1 MIQIICGGKGKGKTK
16 EMLFKANDLVGKA
29 DGDIIYIDKSSKHMY
44 ELNNKIRLINIC
56 EYPIKSYDGF
66 VGFVSG
72 LLSGNH
78 DIETVFFDSLLKIS
92 HSDENTVS
100 DLIDT
105 LDKLSD
111 GITFVLSISL
121 SEDELPENV
130 KDKVIISC

>member
-1 MIQIICGGKGKGKTK
+1 MIQIICGGRGKGKTK
-16 EMLFKANDLVGKA
+16 EMLFRANELVKQA

-44 ELNNKIRLINIC
+44 EVNNKIRLVNIR

-66 VGFVSG
+66 IGFVSG

-78 DIETVFFDSLLKIS
+78 DIETVFFDSLLQIS
-92 HSDENTVS
+92 YSNEETVS
-100 DLIDT
+100 ALIDT

-121 SEDELPENV
+121 SENELPDDI
-130 KDKVIISC
+130 KDKVVVSL

>member
-1 MIQIICGGKGKGKTK
+1 M
-16 EMLFKANDLVGKA
+16 
-29 DGDIIYIDKSSKHMY
+29 
-44 ELNNKIRLINIC
+44 
-56 EYPIKSYDGF
+56 
-66 VGFVSG
+66 GFVSG

-100 DLIDT
+100 ELIDT

-121 SEDELPENV
+121 SEDELPENA